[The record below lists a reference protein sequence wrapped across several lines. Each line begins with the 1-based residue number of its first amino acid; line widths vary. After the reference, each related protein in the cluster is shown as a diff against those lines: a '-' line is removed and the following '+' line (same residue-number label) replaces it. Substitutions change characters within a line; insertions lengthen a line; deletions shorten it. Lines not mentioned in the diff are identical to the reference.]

1 MDEGNGALVR
11 VQAEP
16 EAVWEAAFYLEEGD
30 AITTWAFWVQN
41 MSWCAAGSDSS
52 LSSSHLMCQH
62 GGTQAGEVTGSGD
75 SGLAWAGSQTPGQSV
90 CTARISSWCV
100 LCVISTPSYIR
111 NWLSPLM
118 RRENFKGGICL

>member
-52 LSSSHLMCQH
+52 LSSHLMPAWWHSGWGSDRKWGLWPRMGWFTNAWPERPH
-62 GGTQAGEVTGSGD
+62 GQ
-75 SGLAWAGSQTPGQSV
+75 
-90 CTARISSWCV
+90 
-100 LCVISTPSYIR
+100 
-111 NWLSPLM
+111 N
-118 RRENFKGGICL
+118 